1 MRLLLRRLWIPIYS
15 FWLLRYVRKE
25 RVYEHAG
32 LQLTVP
38 AGVFHPGV
46 FFSTPVFISFLQ
58 EIDFQGKSV
67 LDVGTG
73 SGLLALFA
81 ARQGALVTAL
91 DINPSAVEAARRNA
105 VANGLT
111 VTVVE
116 SDLFAGL
123 PAQTF
128 NIILINPPYYA
139 APPRDIPA
147 RAFFAGA
154 NWEYFEQLFRQMPAY
169 LHPSWSDDSK
179 SSDQYLVK
187 ERPDDFESSDRVSSV
202 WMILSEN
209 CNLGKIKD
217 IAAANGLR
225 LTSVF
230 EKKKWGERFF
240 VIKIESVQG
249 K

>member
-1 MRLLLRRLWIPIYS
+1 MRLLLRRLWIPVYS
-15 FWLLRYVRKE
+15 FWLLHYIRKE
-25 RVYEHAG
+25 RMYEHTG
-32 LQLTVP
+32 LRLTGP

-58 EIDFQGKSV
+58 KIDFQGKTV

-81 ARQGALVTAL
+81 ARQGASVTAL
-91 DINPSAVEAARRNA
+91 DINPAAVEAARRNA
-105 VANGLT
+105 RANGLA
-111 VTVVE
+111 VKVVE

-128 NIILINPPYYA
+128 DMILINPPYYA
-139 APPRDIPA
+139 APPRDIAA

-154 NWEYFEQLFRQMPAY
+154 HWEYFEQLFRQLPHY
-169 LHPSWSDDSK
+169 LNAET
-179 SSDQYLVK
+179 QT
-187 ERPDDFESSDRVSSV
+187 

-209 CNLGKIKD
+209 CNLGKITN
-217 IAAANGLR
+217 IAAANSLGL
-225 LTSVF
+225 TTVF
-230 EKKKWGERFF
+230 EKEKWGERFF
-240 VIKIESVQG
+240 VIEARSGQG